1 MHPLADAP
9 LGGGPRRQVIFSVK
23 GMIMAMNFCLHGSAR
38 TVEEAMTRAKRA
50 EELGF
55 EAIFFA
61 DSQMNNVDPF
71 QAMAICAANTKTIRF
86 GTAVTNIVYRD
97 PSIVANS
104 FASLNE
110 ISGGRAIVGMGTGDG
125 PVYSLGRT
133 ATKLVDFERGLRII
147 RDLLHDRGVD
157 VPKSR
162 ERAGGNVKLKAG
174 KRPVPIFISAEG
186 PKTLRVAGRTC
197 DGVILGTGFDLD
209 VLEWAEA
216 RVTEGAKEAGRAAA
230 EIDLMPAG
238 MIVVEENGDAARKRV
253 RSRMANRA
261 HHNFRFTMET
271 VPEKEVAGVKKFMD
285 AFDISIPIEE
295 RVDPE
300 LVTNFLLERFT
311 IAGTP
316 QECID
321 KVKRLEAVGIR
332 RILLTPPNAI
342 YDDVMETWG
351 KRVIDKY

>member
-1 MHPLADAP
+1 
-9 LGGGPRRQVIFSVK
+9 
-23 GMIMAMNFCLHGSAR
+23 MAMNFCLHGSAR
-38 TVEEAMTRAKRA
+38 TIDEAMTRAKRA

-104 FASLNE
+104 FATLNE

-157 VPKSR
+157 VPNSR

-216 RVTEGAKEAGRAAA
+216 RIAEGAKEAGRAAS

-238 MIVVEENGDAARKRV
+238 MIVVDENGDAARKRV

-271 VPEKEVAGVKKFMD
+271 VPENEVAGVKKFMGG
-285 AFDISIPIEE
+285 FDISKPIEE

-300 LVTNFLLERFT
+300 LVTNYLLERFT

-321 KVKRLEAVGIR
+321 KVKRLEAVGVR

-342 YDDVMETWG
+342 YDDVMEAWG
-351 KRVIDKY
+351 KRVIGKY

>member
-1 MHPLADAP
+1 M
-9 LGGGPRRQVIFSVK
+9 G
-23 GMIMAMNFCLHGSAR
+23 MNFCLHGSAR
-38 TVEEAMTRAKRA
+38 TVQEAVARARRA

-71 QAMAICAANTKTIRF
+71 QAMAMAAANTRKIRL

-104 FASLNE
+104 FATLNE
-110 ISGGRAIVGMGTGDG
+110 ISEGRAIIGLGTGDG

-133 ATKLVDFERGLRII
+133 ATKLADFETGLRLI
-147 RDLLHDRGVD
+147 RDLLHDRGIN
-157 VPKSR
+157 VPSGR

-186 PKTLRVAGRTC
+186 PKTLRVAGHTC
-197 DGVILGTGFDLD
+197 DAIILGTGFDLD

-216 RVTEGAKEAGRAAA
+216 RVAEGVREAGRTPS
-230 EIDLMPAG
+230 EVELMPAG
-238 MIVVEENGDAARKRV
+238 MIVVDDDGERARKRV

-271 VPEKEVAGVKKFMD
+271 VPEQEVAGVRKFMA
-285 AFDISIPIEE
+285 AFDISKPIEE

-300 LVTNFLLERFT
+300 LVTDYLLERFT

-316 QECID
+316 QECIA
-321 KVKRLEAVGIR
+321 KVKRLEAAGVR
-332 RILLTPPNAI
+332 RILLTPPNSI
-342 YDDVMETWG
+342 YDEVMEAWG
-351 KRVIDKY
+351 KRVIGHYE

>member
-1 MHPLADAP
+1 
-9 LGGGPRRQVIFSVK
+9 
-23 GMIMAMNFCLHGSAR
+23 MAISFCLHGSAR
-38 TVEEAMTRAKRA
+38 TVREAVARAKRA

-71 QAMAICAANTKTIRF
+71 QAMAMCAVNTKKIRF

-104 FASLNE
+104 FATLNE
-110 ISGGRAIVGMGTGDG
+110 ISEGRAIIGLGTGDG

-133 ATKLVDFERGLRII
+133 ATKLVDFEKGLRLI
-147 RDLLHDRGVD
+147 RDLLHDRGAD
-157 VPKSR
+157 VPKSK

-174 KRPVPIFISAEG
+174 RRPVPVYISAEG

-216 RVTEGAKEAGRAAA
+216 RITEGAKEAGRSPS
-230 EIDLMPAG
+230 EIDIMPAG
-238 MIVVEENGDAARKRV
+238 MVVVGDDGDLARRRV
-253 RSRMANRA
+253 RARMANRA

-271 VPEKEVAGVKKFMD
+271 VPEREVAGVQKFMD
-285 AFDISIPIEE
+285 GFDISKSIEE
-295 RVDPE
+295 RVDPD
-300 LVTNFLLERFT
+300 LVTEYLLERFT

-316 QECID
+316 EECIA
-321 KVKRLEAVGIR
+321 KVKRLEAEGIR

-342 YDDVMETWG
+342 YDEVMEAWG
-351 KRVIDKY
+351 KRVIGNY

>member
-1 MHPLADAP
+1 
-9 LGGGPRRQVIFSVK
+9 
-23 GMIMAMNFCLHGSAR
+23 MAMNFCLHGSAR

-55 EAIFFA
+55 EAIYFA

-104 FASLNE
+104 FATLNE

-133 ATKLVDFERGLRII
+133 ATKLVDFEKGLRVI

-216 RVTEGAKEAGRAAA
+216 RVAEGAKEAGRAAS

-238 MIVVEENGDAARKRV
+238 MIVVDENGDAARKRV

-285 AFDISIPIEE
+285 GFDISKPIEE

-300 LVTNFLLERFT
+300 LVTDYLLERFT

-321 KVKRLEAVGIR
+321 KVKRLEAAGIR

-342 YDDVMETWG
+342 YDDVMEAWG